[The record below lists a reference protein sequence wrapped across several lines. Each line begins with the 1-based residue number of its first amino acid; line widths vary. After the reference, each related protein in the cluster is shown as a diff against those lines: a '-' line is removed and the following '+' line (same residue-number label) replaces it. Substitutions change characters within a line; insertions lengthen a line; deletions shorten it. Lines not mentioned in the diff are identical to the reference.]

1 MVSKG
6 VYGETARQVLTLR
19 SEFEYGIFAVSGSA
33 IIEGQQIKSN
43 ELVYLGKNITEIS
56 IELASDSHILLLGGE
71 PLNESVLMWWNFI
84 GRTKAD
90 IHAAVEEWNQGNLRF
105 GRVYN
110 DEREPTPAPIM
121 P

>member
-1 MVSKG
+1 
-6 VYGETARQVLTLR
+6 
-19 SEFEYGIFAVSGSA
+19 
-33 IIEGQQIKSN
+33 
-43 ELVYLGKNITEIS
+43 
-56 IELASDSHILLLGGE
+56 
-71 PLNESVLMWWNFI
+71 MWWNFI